1 VTLRFAIKL
10 AISVAVILLATQIG
24 RKVPTLAGLVA
35 VMPLTSLLVLLWL
48 YWDHPG
54 DFAVMSE
61 YCGGA
66 LLGIIPTA
74 LFFVT
79 AFICFRGRL
88 PLWVVLCA
96 SFAVWLLGAF
106 VHQWLLRRP

>member
-1 VTLRFAIKL
+1 MLRFVVKL
-10 AISVAVILLATQIG
+10 AVSVAIILLATQIG
-24 RKVPTLAGLVA
+24 RKAPTLAGLIA

-54 DFAVMSE
+54 GFALMSD

-66 LLGIIPTA
+66 LFGIIPTA
-74 LFFVT
+74 LFFLT
-79 AFICFRGRL
+79 ALVCFRRHV
-88 PLWVVLCA
+88 PLWAVLCA

-106 VHQWLLRRP
+106 VQQWLLRRP

>member
-1 VTLRFAIKL
+1 MLRFAVKL
-10 AISVAVILLATQIG
+10 AISVGVILLATQIG
-24 RKVPTLAGLVA
+24 RKAPTLAGLVA

-54 DFAVMSE
+54 DFAVMSD

-66 LLGIIPTA
+66 LLGIIPTI
-74 LFFVT
+74 LFFLT
-79 AFICFRGRL
+79 ALVCFHRRL
-88 PLWVVLCA
+88 PLWAVLSA
-96 SFAVWLLGAF
+96 SFGVWLLGAF